1 MLSHQVSLV
10 PTVSEDLD
18 SILAIEKSPENSP
31 YIGQWKRPQH
41 ERAIADPNMAHFK
54 VTSAERTVG
63 YVILIGIINP
73 DKSIQLKRIAIQQKG
88 SGFGRQ
94 AIRLVKEMVFDR
106 FDAHRFWLDVM
117 IHNTRAFNLYL
128 SEGFIE
134 EGILR
139 ESLKQQD
146 RFIDLRVMSILE
158 SEYRSNNRGCI

>member
-1 MLSHQVSLV
+1 MLSTQVSLV

-18 SILAIEKSPENSP
+18 SILAIEKSPENSS

-41 ERAIADPNMAHFK
+41 EAAIADSNMAHFK
-54 VTSAERTVG
+54 VALAERTVG
-63 YVILIGIINP
+63 YVILIGITNP
-73 DKSIQLKRIAIQQKG
+73 DKNIQLKRIAIQEKG

-117 IHNTRAFNLYL
+117 IHNTRAYTLYL
-128 SEGFIE
+128 SEGFVE

-158 SEYRSNNRGCI
+158 PEYRIDDRSCM